1 MKATS
6 QLLLT
11 ALLLAL
17 PTVGLRAQA
26 EPNGGPAA
34 ETKLATPKVKEPAP
48 EAGGELRLNFRNAPL
63 DLVLDYLSEA
73 AGFTI
78 VLETQVKG
86 SIDVWSNHPVPVAEA
101 VDILDAA
108 LAKNGY
114 AAIREG
120 KKLTIISKD
129 AAATRNIPIVQ
140 SSDWESI
147 PQSDVVATYIVP
159 VRYINAA
166 QLVTTLAPLTP
177 EKMQITANADSNSML
192 ITDSQAAIRRIAH
205 IASLLDSSVSSV
217 ANLKIITLKHA
228 DAKEMAET
236 ITSLYSTQN
245 RNARGTTTGGG
256 RGGNFQ
262 FPGGGG
268 RNN

>member
-6 QLLLT
+6 PLLLT
-11 ALLLAL
+11 ALLLSL
-17 PTVGLRAQA
+17 PAAGLRAQA
-26 EPNGGPAA
+26 ASEGVPAA
-34 ETKLATPKVKEPAP
+34 ETKPATPKVTEPVPA
-48 EAGGELRLNFRNAPL
+48 AGAELRLNFRNAPL

-78 VLETQVKG
+78 VLETPVKG

-114 AAIREG
+114 AAIRDG
-120 KKLTIISKD
+120 KKLTIISKAD
-129 AAATRNIPIVQ
+129 AATRNIPIVQ

-192 ITDSQAAIRRIAH
+192 ITDAQSAIRRIAH

-217 ANLKIITLKHA
+217 SSMKIIPLKHA

-245 RNARGTTTGGG
+245 RNARGNTAGGN

-262 FPGGGG
+262 FPGGGRG
-268 RNN
+268 N